1 MPELTSPFAG
11 KPMSRADANRLA
23 YTVKALADPA
33 RLQLLSLLASGGER
47 TNLELIQA
55 LARLSQPTVSHHLR
69 VLADAGF
76 IVRRA
81 EGVFVYNRLA
91 PAAVAAVADALRPG
105 GKR

>member
-11 KPMSRADANRLA
+11 KPISRADANRLA

-55 LARLSQPTVSHHLR
+55 LGWLSQPTVSHHLR
-69 VLADAGF
+69 ILADAGF

-81 EGVFVYNRLA
+81 EGNFVYNRLA
-91 PAAVAAVADALRPG
+91 PAAVAAVAYALRPG
-105 GKR
+105 RR